1 MRKSLTLLAVLV
13 LSSVLVFAQ
22 TKVLTG
28 RITDDKGQPVPF
40 ATIKVKSTK
49 SGVSADGDGNFTIKA
64 KTGDLLEISGTG
76 VSAKEVSVGESLRL
90 NITLE
95 RRNAAM
101 TEVVVTALGQTQNK
115 AKVGYSTQTF
125 NSAVINRNSVVGA
138 LDGLQGKIAG
148 ADISSTGGPGAST
161 KVVLRSY
168 GNISNTGANNQPL
181 YVIDGVPLSDGQF
194 QHSSNGIDGSDYG
207 NGMNNINPN
216 DIESITVLKGTAAS
230 SLYGGLAKNGA
241 IMITTKRG
249 RAGKLRVEYSGGAN
263 WSFVGKLPD
272 YQTEFGQGWGG
283 DFVPGENG
291 SWGPRLD
298 GKMRKWGS
306 IVDGVQQEKPF
317 SAIKNPLKR
326 FYTTGNEITN
336 SVSLSGGNDIT
347 RFYLSYS
354 NVSSDGIIPTKT
366 DYLARNTFSLRTN
379 SNFGNFTINS
389 SMNYVDQ
396 RLNVPNT
403 GQSNASGGGVFQSL
417 LQIPVDI
424 PINVFKDY
432 NNKYYNVDNYFTPYA
447 DNPYFGLNE
456 NGNKQNLSRFFGNL
470 DMSYKFT
477 NYLSAQFRLGGD
489 FTNTRTF
496 EWKQPNA
503 AAPGTWNATVDPTN
517 TEQANKTPEVGSVFQ
532 GSDYLGVING
542 DFILKFNKDLSN
554 DFNLDAL
561 AGANYYQSNQRTE
574 SGQVTNLIVPGFFN
588 LTNTSAPVTYVD
600 NLFNQKRI
608 GGYGQVTL
616 TYKQQ
621 LFLTGNV
628 RNDWSSTLPKGKN
641 SIFYPGA
648 NVSWL
653 ASQNFSGNN
662 TVSYLKFRAAYGR
675 TGSDP
680 APYLTYARLG
690 SGTVLL
696 YDGQLTF
703 PFNDVGG
710 FGLANTIYN
719 NQLKPIF
726 TDEFEV
732 GTEARFLRDRIGL
745 DLTLYDKKTKGQIFT
760 LPTAPSTGY
769 TAYVQNL
776 GVVDNKGIEVSLNLK
791 PVVTRDFTWNVVY
804 IFAKDW
810 NKVVSLTGTTPNPVL
825 NTAYDAEMRAVIGKS
840 VASIYAPVPQMTSDG
855 KHIVVSASSGLPLV
869 NTTPLDKYNLQN
881 GYYGS
886 GLYNYTMGLTN
897 TFTYK
902 EWSLN
907 FNLDFRYGGVMY
919 SNTADLSLFVGNS
932 KATTYNDRKPFI
944 IPNSVNRSG
953 PASQPVYTPNSTYIG
968 GNLGGWQADQYYSYW
983 YTSTDK
989 AQIYKY
995 QIFDRS
1001 FLKLRDINLSYNLPA
1016 RITSKI
1022 GMSSGSL
1029 GVYGRNFLLWTPR
1042 ANIYVDPESTNYGND
1057 LTGLL
1062 GEFGTAPLSK
1072 SYGFVLK
1079 LAF

>member
-1 MRKSLTLLAVLV
+1 MRKLLTLLAVLV
-13 LSSVLVFAQ
+13 LSCALATAQ

-28 RITDDKGQPVPF
+28 RVTDDKGQPVPF
-40 ATIKVKSTK
+40 ATIKVKSSR
-49 SGVSADGDGNFTIKA
+49 SGVSADADGNFSIKVKA
-64 KTGDLLEISGTG
+64 GDLLEISGTG
-76 VSAKEVSVGESLRL
+76 VTTKEFPSGNSSTL
-90 NITLE
+90 NVTLE

-115 AKVGYSTQTF
+115 ARVGYSTQTF
-125 NSAVINRNSVVGA
+125 NSAVINRNATVGA

-148 ADISSTGGPGAST
+148 ADISTTGGPGAST

-168 GNISNTGANNQPL
+168 GNIGTTAGNNQPL

-194 QHSSNGIDGSDYG
+194 QHSSTGIDGADYG
-207 NGMNNINPN
+207 NGMNNVNPN

-263 WSFVGKLPD
+263 WSTVGKLPD
-272 YQTEFGQGWGG
+272 YQSEFGQGWGG
-283 DFVPGENG
+283 VFVLSENG
-291 SWGPRLD
+291 SWGPRMD
-298 GKMRKWGS
+298 GKVRKWGS
-306 IVDGVQQEKPF
+306 IVNGDQLEKPF
-317 SAIKNPLKR
+317 SPIKNPLKK

-336 SVSLSGGNDIT
+336 SVSLSGGNDVT

-354 NVSSDGIIPTKT
+354 NVSSDGVVPTKT
-366 DYLARNTFSLRTN
+366 DYLSRNTFSLRTN
-379 SNFGNFTINS
+379 STFGNFTINT

-424 PINVFKDY
+424 PIDVFKDY
-432 NNKYYNVDNYFTPYA
+432 KNKFYNVDNYFTPYA
-447 DNPYFGLNE
+447 DNPYFGLYE
-456 NGNKQNLSRFFGNL
+456 NGNKQNLSRFFGNIDL
-470 DMSYKFT
+470 GYKFT
-477 NYLSAQFRLGGD
+477 NYLSAQFRFGGD

-503 AAPGTWNATVDPTN
+503 AAPNTWNATENPTN
-517 TEQANKTPEVGSVFQ
+517 VEGQSKTPEVGSVFQ
-532 GSDYLGVING
+532 GSDYLGVLNG
-542 DFILKFNKDLSN
+542 DFIVKFNKNLSD

-561 AGANYYQSNQRTE
+561 VGANYYQSNQRTE
-574 SGQVTNLIVPGFFN
+574 SATVTNLIVPGFFN
-588 LTNTSAPVTYVD
+588 LSNTKTPPVTVD

-608 GGYGQVTL
+608 GGYAQVTL
-616 TYKQQ
+616 TYKDQ

-641 SIFYPGA
+641 SIFYSGA
-648 NVSWL
+648 NLSWL

-680 APYLTYARLG
+680 QPYQTYARLG
-690 SGTVLL
+690 AGTVLL
-696 YDGQLTF
+696 YNGNLTF
-703 PFNDVGG
+703 PFNNIGG
-710 FGLANTIYN
+710 YGLSNTIYN
-719 NQLKPIF
+719 DQLTPIF

-732 GTEARFLRDRIGL
+732 GAETRFLRDRIGL
-745 DLTLYDKKTKGQIFT
+745 DVTLYDKRTKGNVFT

-769 TAYVQNL
+769 LSYVQNL
-776 GVVDNKGIEVSLNLK
+776 GVVRNRGIEVSLTLK
-791 PVVTRDFTWNVVY
+791 PVVTRDFNWSLTY
-804 IFAKDW
+804 LFAKNW
-810 NKVVSLTGTTPNPVL
+810 NKVLSLTGTTPNPIL
-825 NTAYDAEMRAVIGKS
+825 NSAYEAEMRAVIGGS
-840 VASIYAPVPQMTSDG
+840 VASIYAPVPQMTPDG
-855 KHIVVSASSGLPLV
+855 KHVVVGANGLPAT
-869 NTTPLDKYNLQN
+869 NTTPLDKYGLQN

-897 TFTYK
+897 SLSYK
-902 EWSLN
+902 QFSLN
-907 FNLDFRYGGVMY
+907 FSLDFRYGGVMF
-919 SNTADLSLFVGNS
+919 SNTAQLSEFVGNS
-932 KATTYNDRKPFI
+932 KATVFNDRKPFI
-944 IPNSVNRSG
+944 VPNSVVQG
-953 PASQPVYTPNSTYIG
+953 GTASQPTYTPNTKFIG
-968 GNLGGWQADQYYSYW
+968 ATGSDQSDTYYSYW
-983 YTSTDK
+983 YNSTNK
-989 AQIYKY
+989 AGIYKSL
-995 QIFDRS
+995 IFDRS
-1001 FLKLRDINLSYNLPA
+1001 FLKLRDINLSYSLPA

-1022 GMSSGSL
+1022 GMSSGSF
-1029 GVYGRNFLLWTPR
+1029 GVYGRNFLLWTPK

-1062 GEFGTAPLSK
+1062 GEFGTAPVSK